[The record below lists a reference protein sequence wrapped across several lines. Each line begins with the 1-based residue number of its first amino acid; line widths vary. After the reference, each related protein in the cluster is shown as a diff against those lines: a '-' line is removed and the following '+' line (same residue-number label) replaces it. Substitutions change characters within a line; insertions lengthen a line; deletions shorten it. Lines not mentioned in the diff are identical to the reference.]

1 MKKLL
6 ITFMLLC
13 GSFFPAV
20 AQTTLTQA
28 VDFTVTDVNG
38 TTFNLQ
44 QTLNAGKYV
53 CIDFFFVTCPPCQAT
68 APYYKQTYTN
78 YGCNQGNVI
87 FIAVDNGD
95 DNSEVIQF
103 ENQYLG
109 GAPGYPVISGTQGGG
124 DAVCSAYGIAA
135 FPTYIL
141 IAPNGNIVEQ
151 DMWPIASA
159 ADFTAFFTANNI
171 QQQACV
177 TSVQETGTASFF
189 EMFPNPASDKLFVK
203 SDEQLVSYAIRDIS
217 GRTVMNGTFHTNADR
232 SVAVAELPAGT
243 YFLEVQ
249 NNDGLISRKQF
260 VKINN

>member
-6 ITFMLLC
+6 ITLML
-13 GSFFPAV
+13 FFGTLVPAT

-38 TTFNLQ
+38 NTFNLQ
-44 QTLNAGKYV
+44 QTLNSGKYV

-68 APYYKQTYTN
+68 APHYKQTYTN

-124 DAVCSAYGIAA
+124 DAVCASYGIAA

-141 IAPNGNIVEQ
+141 IAPNGAIVEQ
-151 DMWPIASA
+151 DMWPISSA
-159 ADFTAFFTANNI
+159 ADFSAYFTSNNI

-177 TSVQETGTASFF
+177 TSIQETVAPALF
-189 EMFPNPASDKLFVK
+189 EMYPNPASDKLFIQ
-203 SDEQLVSYAIRDIS
+203 SEEQLVSYAVLDIS
-217 GRTVMNGTFHTNADR
+217 GRVVMTGTIQTEADR
-232 SVAVAELPAGT
+232 TISVAELPAGT
-243 YFLEVQ
+243 YFLEAT
-249 NNDGLISRKQF
+249 NNEGLISRKQF